1 MACEGIERLQFV
13 VVVYLL
19 CCILVGSVFVWWT
32 RQQLLEARRKCAEAD
47 RNFELSIA
55 RLDHAIRLTAGTPG
69 IGPEGAHNGG
79 DTIQ

>member
-1 MACEGIERLQFV
+1 MACQTFETLQLVVGAYLMLCVATGI
-13 VVVYLL
+13 
-19 CCILVGSVFVWWT
+19 VFVWWT
-32 RQQLLEARRKCAEAD
+32 WQQLHEARRKCAEAD

-79 DTIQ
+79 ETIQ